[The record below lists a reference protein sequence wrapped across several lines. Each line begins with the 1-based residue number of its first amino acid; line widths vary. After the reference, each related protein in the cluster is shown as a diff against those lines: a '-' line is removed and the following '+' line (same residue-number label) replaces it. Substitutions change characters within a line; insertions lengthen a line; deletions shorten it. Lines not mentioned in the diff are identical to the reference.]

1 MRKFYLMFLALFA
14 MALTANA
21 GTKVLY
27 SQDFETAID
36 AAAAGWASPNVPGGL
51 SIGSDEYGKFFQFS
65 PGNTNDRSAHLLW
78 GESLVKDA
86 GVTA

>member
-1 MRKFYLMFLALFA
+1 MFLALFA

-65 PGNTNDRSAHLLW
+65 PGNTNDRAAHLLW
-78 GESLVKDA
+78 GASPVKDC
-86 GVTA
+86 GVQA

>member
-1 MRKFYLMFLALFA
+1 MFLALFA

-51 SIGSDEYGKFFQFS
+51 SIWQ
-65 PGNTNDRSAHLLW
+65 
-78 GESLVKDA
+78 
-86 GVTA
+86 